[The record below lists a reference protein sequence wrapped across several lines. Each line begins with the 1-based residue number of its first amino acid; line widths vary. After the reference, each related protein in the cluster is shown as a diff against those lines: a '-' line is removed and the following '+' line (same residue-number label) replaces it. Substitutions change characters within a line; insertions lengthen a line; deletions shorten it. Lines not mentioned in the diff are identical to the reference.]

1 VSTTTTT
8 SASLTKRESLF
19 GRFVDKLKD
28 AAKDGI
34 DADRVLMGSMAAFI
48 ELAKSRYALD
58 KGAEWEPGRPLKLLL
73 AGYTGTRNTGGDV
86 RVEEMIRQF
95 RHIFGDEHI
104 ELSILTIDPTLSQG
118 YFRTVRQLTLPQI
131 FPKFLFDTVHQQ
143 HGVVTCEGSMF
154 KSKFA
159 NALSTMMVGALGL
172 ASAEGKIA
180 VGYGGEAGNMDPS
193 LEDLVRKYCQDAL
206 IIARNAESR
215 EVLGRLGV
223 ESRAGTDTAW
233 TFRPAHPDVGRKLL
247 MDAGW
252 DGVKPVIAL
261 CPINAFW
268 WPVKPDVL
276 KGALVAAGAKDK
288 SHYKSVY
295 FHADSKEIRAKQK
308 AYVDAIAVATARFR
322 ESHDCF
328 PIAVGMEQL
337 DRGAGEMLSELYG
350 RYTGPGGPDSMPVFV
365 SDEHEMYEMVSVIR
379 QASAMV
385 SSRYHAMVTSMPG
398 LVPSAGITMDERIR
412 NLMIDRGTPHLALE
426 VDDPDLA
433 DKTYDVLVELHR
445 EGESMKEGI
454 GRTVVKNLERMG
466 QMGIDLTLHVKKHH
480 PEFPLREGIGE
491 GGDPWNHLPSLPPNV
506 ARLRERYG

>member
-1 VSTTTTT
+1 MTVATT
-8 SASLTKRESLF
+8 SALLKGRESGLR
-19 GRFVDKLKD
+19 RFVKKI
-28 AAKDGI
+28 AESAKGGI
-34 DADRVLMGSMAAFI
+34 DADKALMGSMAGFI
-48 ELAKSRYALD
+48 ELAKTRFVHDA
-58 KGAEWEPGRPLKLLL
+58 GAVWTPGRPLKILF
-73 AGYTGTRNTGGDV
+73 AGYSGTRNTGADV
-86 RVEEMIRQF
+86 RVEEMVRQF
-95 RHIFGDEHI
+95 RHIFGDDQVEM
-104 ELSILTIDPTLSQG
+104 SILTIDPQLSRG
-118 YFRTVRQLTLPQI
+118 YFRTVRQLQLPQI

-143 HGVVTCEGSMF
+143 HAVIACEGSMF

-180 VGYGGEAGNMDPS
+180 VGYGGEAGNMDPT

-215 EVLGRLGV
+215 EVLGKLGV

-233 TFRPAHPDVGRKLL
+233 TFEPASAAVGQKLL
-247 MDAGW
+247 RDAGW
-252 DGVKPVIAL
+252 DGEKPVVAL

-276 KGALVAAGAKDK
+276 KGALVAFGAKDK

-308 AYVDAIAVATARFR
+308 AYVGAMATAMRRFAD
-322 ESHDCF
+322 EHDCF

-337 DRGAGEMLSELYG
+337 DRRACEMLKDIYG
-350 RYTGPGGPDSMPVFV
+350 GDMGIFV
-365 SDEHEMYEMVSVIR
+365 SDEHEMFEMVSVIR
-379 QASAMV
+379 QAKMMV

-412 NLMIDRGTPHLALE
+412 NLMIDRGTPHLSLS

-433 DKTYDVLVELHR
+433 DKTYDALLELHR
-445 EGESMKEGI
+445 DGEELKAGI

-466 QMGIDLTLHVKKHH
+466 QMGIDFVEHVKKHH
-480 PEFPLREGIGE
+480 PDFPFRDGIGA
-491 GGDPWNHLPSLPPNV
+491 GGDPWAHLPPLPPEV
-506 ARLRERYG
+506 EALRELYGAGTEK